1 MKAFLTFQTH
11 LMKLGRRQL
20 ATEIFLWVT
29 IMQKC
34 GRQKLLIIFFS
45 SQQNTNRWKTLVA
58 NFSFKNQK
66 EENMYEAT
74 MAIFPLTNK
83 IKYKKTHWL
92 FIHLP
97 LKNHVQQ
104 IEYWPYTQFRVTALN
119 VSSQFYTLSCA
130 RLKNCCLVFCS
141 MFKMIYNIP
150 IC

>member
-20 ATEIFLWVT
+20 ATEILLWVT

-34 GRQKLLIIFFS
+34 GR
-45 SQQNTNRWKTLVA
+45 QNTNRWKTLVA

-66 EENMYEAT
+66 EENMYEVT

-83 IKYKKTHWL
+83 IIYKKTHWL

-104 IEYWPYTQFRVTALN
+104 IEYWPYTQFCEIALN

-130 RLKNCCLVFCS
+130 GPTEKLLFGFLLYVQDDL
-141 MFKMIYNIP
+141 
-150 IC
+150 

>member
-58 NFSFKNQK
+58 NFSFKNQN
-66 EENMYEAT
+66 EEKAFSE
-74 MAIFPLTNK
+74 
-83 IKYKKTHWL
+83 
-92 FIHLP
+92 
-97 LKNHVQQ
+97 
-104 IEYWPYTQFRVTALN
+104 
-119 VSSQFYTLSCA
+119 
-130 RLKNCCLVFCS
+130 
-141 MFKMIYNIP
+141 
-150 IC
+150 